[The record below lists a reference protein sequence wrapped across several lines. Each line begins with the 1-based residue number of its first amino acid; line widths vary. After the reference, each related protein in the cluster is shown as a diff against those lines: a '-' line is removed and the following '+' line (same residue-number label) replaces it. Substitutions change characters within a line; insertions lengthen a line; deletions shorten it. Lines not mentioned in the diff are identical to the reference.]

1 MCVLGCVQRIQP
13 IRVICFSLFLL
24 GSYTHDLQLATRD
37 AYKTRVHVFI
47 TIILGPNNLVQ
58 DNSGVCVKGS
68 TCSEFEIEYDG
79 KLEGVVELQYHSEH
93 NKVFFI

>member
-1 MCVLGCVQRIQP
+1 VYNGFNLFGSFAASYSCWAVILTVYNLPPKMCMRP
-13 IRVICFSLFLL
+13 EFMFL
-24 GSYTHDLQLATRD
+24 YT
-37 AYKTRVHVFI
+37 V
-47 TIILGPNNLVQ
+47 ILGPNSLVR

-93 NKVFFI
+93 NRVFFIQMLLV

>member
-1 MCVLGCVQRIQP
+1 MYNGFNLFGLFAAPYSCWVVILMVYNLPLGMRM
-13 IRVICFSLFLL
+13 RSEFMFLYTVIF
-24 GSYTHDLQLATRD
+24 
-37 AYKTRVHVFI
+37 
-47 TIILGPNNLVQ
+47 GPNNLVR

-93 NKVFFI
+93 NKVFF

>member
-1 MCVLGCVQRIQP
+1 VRPRLCTTDSTYSGH
-13 IRVICFSLFLL
+13 LL
-24 GSYTHDLQLATRD
+24 LLIL
-37 AYKTRVHVFI
+37 VFI